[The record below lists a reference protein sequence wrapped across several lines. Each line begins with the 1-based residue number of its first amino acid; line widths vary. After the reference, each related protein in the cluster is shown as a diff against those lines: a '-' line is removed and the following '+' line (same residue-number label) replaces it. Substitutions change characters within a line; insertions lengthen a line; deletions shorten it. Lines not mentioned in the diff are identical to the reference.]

1 MHTRHRG
8 NVYQTS
14 LRGAELLG
22 QPLLNK
28 GTAFTLPERDQ
39 LGLLGLL
46 PPNVATLDEQLTRT
60 YEAFRANTSDIA
72 KHIYLRALQDR
83 NETLFYRL
91 MMEHLAEMMPL
102 IYTPVVAEACQRF
115 SDIYRRPRGLF
126 IAYPE
131 RDRID
136 EMLMNWGAEHV
147 DVIVVTD
154 GERILGVGDQ
164 GAGGMGIP
172 IGKLSLYTA
181 CGGIDPDATLPIFLD
196 AGTDNHELLRDPLY
210 LGWEHERIRGEE
222 YLEFVEKFVAAV
234 RRRWPDVL
242 LQFED
247 FAQVNAGP
255 LLTRYRDQLCM
266 FNDDIQGTAAVAL
279 GTLMAAGN
287 VLGLKLREQTVVI
300 VGAGSA
306 GCGIAEQ
313 IIAGMRE
320 DGLSDAEARARIFM
334 VDRPGLLHT
343 GLPDLLD
350 FQRKLAQP
358 AACVADWATDST
370 GRITLLDVVRHARP
384 TALIGVSG
392 QPGLFTEEV
401 VREMASHTP
410 RPVILPLSNPTSRA
424 EARPEELIAWTM
436 GRALIATGSPFPD
449 VPFEGRELRI
459 AQCNNA
465 YIFPGLGLGVIA
477 AKARRVTDGML
488 MAASRTLAAQCPALS
503 NESADLLPL
512 LDDLPRVSVEIATA
526 VGLQAQAEG
535 VAAPTSEGE
544 LRDRIER
551 YRWHADYPSIEPVDE
566 SALGPR

>member
-1 MHTRHRG
+1 MHTRHSG
-8 NVYQTS
+8 NIYRTS
-14 LRGAELLG
+14 LRGAELLS

-28 GTAFTLPERDQ
+28 GTAFTHAEREQ

-46 PPNVATLDEQLTRT
+46 PPDVATLEEQLTRT
-60 YEAFRANTSDIA
+60 YEAFRANSTDIA

-91 MMEHLAEMMPL
+91 LMDHLAEMMPI

-136 EMLMNWGAEHV
+136 EMLANWGAEHV

-172 IGKLSLYTA
+172 IGKLALYTG
-181 CGGIDPDATLPIFLD
+181 CGGIDPDGTLPIFLD

-210 LGWEHERIRGEE
+210 LGWTHERIRGDD
-222 YLEFVEKFVAAV
+222 YLEFVDLFVAAV
-234 RRRWPDVL
+234 RRRWPNVL

-255 LLTRYRDQLCM
+255 LLARYRDQLCM

-287 VLGLKLREQTVVI
+287 VLGLTTREQTVAI

-313 IIAGMRE
+313 IVAGMRE
-320 DGLSDAEARARIFM
+320 DGLTDMEARARVFM
-334 VDRPGLLHT
+334 IDRPGLLHT
-343 GLPDLLD
+343 GVSGLLD
-350 FQRKLAQP
+350 FQARLAQP
-358 AACVADWATDST
+358 AERVAGWSSDAA
-370 GRITLLDVVRHARP
+370 GRITLLDVMRHARP

-392 QPGLFTEEV
+392 QPGLFTEAV

-410 RPVILPLSNPTSRA
+410 RPLIMPLSNPTSRA
-424 EARPEELIAWTM
+424 EARPEELVAWTT

-449 VPFEGRELRI
+449 VSFEGRGLRI

-477 AKARRVTDGML
+477 AQATRVTDGML

-503 NESADLLPL
+503 NESADLLPPL
-512 LDDLPRVSVEIATA
+512 GDLPRVSIEIAAA
-526 VGLQAQAEG
+526 VGMQAQADG
-535 VAAPTSEGE
+535 VAEPSGE
-544 LRDRIER
+544 DALRRRIEHR
-551 YRWHADYPSIEPVDE
+551 RWKGDYPVIEYVDE

>member
-358 AACVADWATDST
+358 APCVADCAPDST

>member
-91 MMEHLAEMMPL
+91 MMGHLAEMMPL

-196 AGTDNHELLRDPLY
+196 TGTDNHELLRDPLY

-222 YLEFVEKFVAAV
+222 YLEFVDKFVAAV

-358 AACVADWATDST
+358 AACVADWTTDST

-424 EARPEELIAWTM
+424 EARPEELIGWTM

>member
-1 MHTRHRG
+1 MHTRHSG
-8 NVYQTS
+8 HVYRTS
-14 LRGAELLG
+14 LRGAELLS

-28 GTAFTLPERDQ
+28 GTAFTRQEREK

-46 PPNVATLDEQLTRT
+46 PPDVATLAEQLTRT
-60 YEAFRANTSDIA
+60 YEAFRAAGSDIA

-91 MMEHLAEMMPL
+91 LMEHLAEMMPI

-136 EMLMNWGAEHV
+136 EMLANWGAETV

-154 GERILGVGDQ
+154 GERVLGVGDQ

-172 IGKLSLYTA
+172 IGKLSLYTG
-181 CGGIDPDATLPIFLD
+181 CGGIDPDGTLPIFLD

-210 LGWEHERIRGEE
+210 LGWAHERIRGED
-222 YLEFVEKFVAAV
+222 YLEFLDLFVAAV
-234 RRRWPDVL
+234 RRRWPNVL

-255 LLTRYRDQLCM
+255 LLARYRDQLCT

-279 GTLMAAGN
+279 GTLMAAGK
-287 VLGLKLREQTVVI
+287 VLGLEVGEQTVVI

-313 IIAGMRE
+313 IVAGMRE

-343 GLPDLLD
+343 GTAGLLD
-350 FQRKLAQP
+350 FQQPLAQP
-358 AACVADWATDST
+358 ADRVAGWSRDAN
-370 GRITLLDVVRHARP
+370 GRVTLRDVVREARP

-401 VREMASHTP
+401 VRTMASHTP
-410 RPVILPLSNPTSRA
+410 RPVIMPLSNPTSRA
-424 EARPEELIAWTM
+424 EARPEELVAWTT

-449 VPFEGRELRI
+449 VAFEGRSLRI

-477 AKARRVTDGML
+477 AQARRVTDGML
-488 MAASRTLAAQCPALS
+488 MAASRTLAAQCPALT
-503 NESADLLPL
+503 NESADILPPL
-512 LDDLPRVSVEIATA
+512 NDLPWVSVEIAVA
-526 VGLQAQAEG
+526 VGMRAQAEG
-535 VAAPTSEGE
+535 VAEPTSEDE
-544 LRDRIER
+544 LRYQIER
-551 YRWHADYPSIEPVDE
+551 RRWHADYPVIEPVEE
-566 SALGPR
+566 SALGSR

>member
-222 YLEFVEKFVAAV
+222 YLEFVDKFVAAV

-320 DGLSDAEARARIFM
+320 DGLCDAEARARIFM

>member
-287 VLGLKLREQTVVI
+287 VLGRRLREQTVVI

-313 IIAGMRE
+313 IVAGMRE
-320 DGLSDAEARARIFM
+320 DGLTEAEARSRLFM
-334 VDRPGLLHT
+334 IDRPGMLHT
-343 GLPDLLD
+343 GLDGLLD
-350 FQRKLAQP
+350 FQRRLAQSASRP
-358 AACVADWATDST
+358 AEWGLEPGS
-370 GRITLLDVVRHARP
+370 RIALLDVVRHAKP
-384 TALIGVSG
+384 TAMIGVSG
-392 QPGLFTEEV
+392 QPGLFGEDV
-401 VREMASHTP
+401 VREMAAHAS
-410 RPVILPLSNPTSRA
+410 RPIIMPLSNPTSRA
-424 EARPEELIAWTM
+424 EGRPDDMIAWTE
-436 GRALIATGSPFPD
+436 GRALVATGSPFAD
-449 VPFEGRELRI
+449 VTFEGRSLRI

-465 YIFPGLGLGVIA
+465 YIFPGLGLGIIA
-477 AKARRVTDGML
+477 AQAKRVTDGML

-503 NESADLLPL
+503 NEGADLLPHL
-512 LDDLPRVSVEIATA
+512 NDLPRLSVEIAVA
-526 VGLQAQAEG
+526 VGRQAQAEG
-535 VAAPTSEGE
+535 VATPTSEDE
-544 LRDRIER
+544 LRAQVEQRGWRAEYPVIEN
-551 YRWHADYPSIEPVDE
+551 VDE

>member
-8 NVYQTS
+8 HLYQTS
-14 LRGAELLG
+14 LRGTELLS

-28 GTAFTLPERDQ
+28 GTAFTLPERER

-46 PPNVATLDEQLTRT
+46 PPGVATLEEQLTRT
-60 YEAFRANTSDIA
+60 YEAFRACASDIA
-72 KHIYLRALQDR
+72 RHIYLRALQDR

-91 MMEHLAEMMPL
+91 LMEHLGEMMPI

-126 IAYPE
+126 IAYPD

-136 EMLMNWGAEHV
+136 EILANWGAEHV

-154 GERILGVGDQ
+154 GERVLGVGDQ

-196 AGTDNHELLRDPLY
+196 AGTDNQELLRDPLY
-210 LGWEHERIRGEE
+210 LGWEHERIRGED
-222 YLEFVEKFVAAV
+222 YLRFVDAFVAAV
-234 RRRWPDVL
+234 RRRWPNVL

-287 VLGLKLREQTVVI
+287 VLGLKPGEQTVVI
-300 VGAGSA
+300 LGAGSA

-313 IIAGMRE
+313 IVAGMRE
-320 DGLSDAEARARIFM
+320 DGLSDADARARVFM

-343 GLPDLLD
+343 GMPDLLD
-350 FQRKLAQP
+350 FQRRLAQP
-358 AACVADWATDST
+358 ASRLAGWTADPT
-370 GRITLLDVVRHARP
+370 GKITLLDVVRQVQP

-392 QPGLFTEEV
+392 QPGLFTEEI
-401 VREMASHTP
+401 VREMAARTP
-410 RPVILPLSNPTSRA
+410 RPIIMPLSNPTSRA
-424 EARPEELIAWTM
+424 EARPEELIAWTT
-436 GRALIATGSPFPD
+436 GRALVATGSPFPD
-449 VPFEGRELRI
+449 VEFEGRMLRT

-465 YIFPGLGLGVIA
+465 YIFPGLGLGVVA
-477 AKARRVTDGML
+477 AQARRVTDGML

-503 NESADLLPL
+503 NEGADLLPR
-512 LDDLPRVSVEIATA
+512 LDDLPRVSVEIAAA
-526 VGLQAQAEG
+526 VGMQAQADG
-535 VAAPTSEGE
+535 VAGPADEAA
-544 LRDRIER
+544 LRDRIEQ
-551 YRWHADYPSIEPVDE
+551 YRWRADYPVIEPVEE

>member
-1 MHTRHRG
+1 MHTRHSG
-8 NVYQTS
+8 NIYRTS
-14 LRGAELLG
+14 LRGTELLS

-28 GTAFTLPERDQ
+28 GTAFTLRERDE

-46 PPNVATLDEQLTRT
+46 PPNVATLEEQLTRT

-91 MMEHLAEMMPL
+91 LMAHLGEMMPL

-136 EMLMNWGAEHV
+136 EILVNWGAEHV

-154 GERILGVGDQ
+154 GERVLGVGDQ

-196 AGTDNHELLRDPLY
+196 AGTDNHALLKDPLY
-210 LGWEHERIRGEE
+210 VGWEHERIRGED
-222 YLEFVEKFVAAV
+222 YLEFVDKFVAAV
-234 RRRWPDVL
+234 RRRWPGVL

-247 FAQVNAGP
+247 FAQINAGP
-255 LLTRYRDQLCM
+255 LLARYRDQLCM

-313 IIAGMRE
+313 IAAGMRE

-334 VDRPGLLHT
+334 VDRPGLLHDGT
-343 GLPDLLD
+343 PGLLD
-350 FQRKLAQP
+350 FQQRLAQP
-358 AACVADWATDST
+358 ASRLADWTVASTDRT
-370 GRITLLDVVRHARP
+370 TLLDVVRHGRP

-401 VREMASHTP
+401 VREMAAHTP
-410 RPVILPLSNPTSRA
+410 RPVIMPLSNPTSRA
-424 EARPEELIAWTM
+424 EARPDELVAWTR

-449 VPFEGRELRI
+449 VPFEGRDMRV

-477 AKARRVTDGML
+477 AQATRVTDGML

-512 LDDLPRVSVEIATA
+512 LDDLPRVSMEIAAA
-526 VGLQAQAEG
+526 VGMQAQAEG
-535 VAAPTSEGE
+535 VAEPCSEEE
-544 LRDRIER
+544 LRHRIGQR
-551 YRWHADYPSIEPVDE
+551 GWHADYPVIEYVEE

>member
-8 NVYQTS
+8 HIYQTS
-14 LRGAELLG
+14 LRGTELLS

-28 GTAFTLPERDQ
+28 GTAFTLQEREK
-39 LGLLGLL
+39 LGLVGLL
-46 PPNVATLDEQLTRT
+46 PPHVTTPEEQLART
-60 YEAFRANTSDIA
+60 YEAFHATGSDIGR
-72 KHIYLRALQDR
+72 HIYLRALQDR

-91 MMEHLAEMMPL
+91 LMAHLGEMMPV

-131 RDRID
+131 RDRI
-136 EMLMNWGAEHV
+136 EEILANWGAEQV
-147 DVIVVTD
+147 DVIVATD
-154 GERILGVGDQ
+154 GERVLGVGDQ

-196 AGTDNHELLRDPLY
+196 AGTDNQELLRDPLY
-210 LGWEHERIRGEE
+210 LGWEHERIRGDD
-222 YLEFVEKFVAAV
+222 YLRFVDAFVAAV
-234 RRRWPDVL
+234 RRRWPNVL

-247 FAQVNAGP
+247 FAQVNAVP

-287 VLGLKLREQTVVI
+287 VVGLNLREQIVAV

-313 IIAGMRE
+313 IVAGMRA
-320 DGLSDAEARARIFM
+320 DGLSDADARARVFM

-343 GLPDLLD
+343 GIAGLLD
-350 FQRKLAQP
+350 FQQPLAQP
-358 AACVADWATDST
+358 VARLSDWPLDPHARVS
-370 GRITLLDVVRHARP
+370 LLDVMRHARP

-410 RPVILPLSNPTSRA
+410 RPLIMPLSNPTSRA
-424 EARPEELIAWTM
+424 EARPEELVHWTL
-436 GRALIATGSPFPD
+436 GRALVATGSPFPD
-449 VPFEGRELRI
+449 VAFEGRSLRV

-465 YIFPGLGLGVIA
+465 YIFPGLGLGVISA
-477 AKARRVTDGML
+477 QARRVTDGML

-503 NESADLLPL
+503 NESADLLPP
-512 LDDLPRVSVEIATA
+512 LDDLPRTSIEIAVA
-526 VGLQAQAEG
+526 VGLQAQADG
-535 VAAPTSEGE
+535 VAAPISEDE
-544 LRDRIER
+544 LRYQIER
-551 YRWHADYPSIEPVDE
+551 YRWHADYPVIEPVDE
-566 SALGPR
+566 QSLT

>member
-1 MHTRHRG
+1 MHTRHSG
-8 NVYQTS
+8 NIYRTS
-14 LRGAELLG
+14 LRGAELLS

-28 GTAFTLPERDQ
+28 GTAFTEDERRK

-46 PPNVATLDEQLTRT
+46 PPSVATLEEQLTRT
-60 YEAFRANTSDIA
+60 YEAFRASSSDIA

-91 MMEHLAEMMPL
+91 LREHLSEMMPI

-136 EMLMNWGAEHV
+136 EMLDNWGPEHV

-154 GERILGVGDQ
+154 GERVLGVGDQ

-181 CGGIDPDATLPIFLD
+181 CGGIDPDGTLPIFLD
-196 AGTDNHELLRDPLY
+196 AGTDNPDLLTDPLY
-210 LGWEHERIRGEE
+210 LGWEHERIRGEA
-222 YLEFVEKFVAAV
+222 YLEFVDKFVAAV
-234 RRRWPDVL
+234 RRRWPGVL

-287 VLGLKLREQTVVI
+287 VLGRRLREQTVVI

-313 IIAGMRE
+313 IVAGMRE
-320 DGLSDAEARARIFM
+320 DGLTEAEARSRLFM
-334 VDRPGLLHT
+334 IDRPGMLHT
-343 GLPDLLD
+343 GLDGLLD
-350 FQRKLAQP
+350 FQRRLAQSASRP
-358 AACVADWATDST
+358 AEWGLEPGS
-370 GRITLLDVVRHARP
+370 RIALLDVVRHAKP
-384 TALIGVSG
+384 TAMIGVSG
-392 QPGLFTEEV
+392 QPGLFGEDV
-401 VREMASHTP
+401 VREMAAHTS
-410 RPVILPLSNPTSRA
+410 RPIIMPLSNPTSRA
-424 EARPEELIAWTM
+424 EGRPDDMIAWTE
-436 GRALIATGSPFPD
+436 GRALVATGSPFAD
-449 VPFEGRELRI
+449 VTFEGRSLRI

-465 YIFPGLGLGVIA
+465 YIFPGLGLGIIA
-477 AKARRVTDGML
+477 AQAKRVTDGML

-503 NESADLLPL
+503 NEGADLLPHL
-512 LDDLPRVSVEIATA
+512 NDLPRLSVEIAVA
-526 VGLQAQAEG
+526 VGRQAQAEG
-535 VAAPTSEGE
+535 VATPTSEDE
-544 LRDRIER
+544 LRAQVEQRGWRAEYPVIEN
-551 YRWHADYPSIEPVDE
+551 VDE